1 MNQAAGAGGE
11 GGVGVAVPEQLS
23 PDRHA
28 GGLSMASSPVYNGQ
42 WSSPSCRVRGGSC
55 EPHVPGGGVRR
66 RHSSPEV

>member
-42 WSSPSCRVRGGSC
+42 WSSPSERLGHGGSC
-55 EPHVPGGGVRR
+55 
-66 RHSSPEV
+66 